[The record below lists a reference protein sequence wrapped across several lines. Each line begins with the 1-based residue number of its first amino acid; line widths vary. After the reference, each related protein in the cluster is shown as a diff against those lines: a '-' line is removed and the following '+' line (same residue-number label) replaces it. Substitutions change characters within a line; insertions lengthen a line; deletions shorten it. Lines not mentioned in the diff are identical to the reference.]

1 MDDILF
7 NDLDSLE
14 TQIMHLFSATI
25 VGRDYP
31 EKQFYA
37 ELLRDS
43 VDKLIKLLKEI
54 NKEVD

>member
-14 TQIMHLFSATI
+14 TVIMYQFSATI